1 MIESAAIRY
10 FREVTESGSIKQA
23 AASLRIAPSA
33 ISRQMQA
40 IEEELSAKLF
50 ERGPRGMQLTG
61 AGHLLYRYAVENR
74 NQLDGI
80 RVKVQEFDS
89 SRRGQVRIATVE
101 GMLMSFLSNFAVDL
115 AGEYPGISISM
126 TMVGSRDVAE
136 KVGHGDVDLGFVF
149 GRAPRSDL
157 IELGRMRQS
166 LCLLVSPR
174 HPLANKAS
182 CTVKELEGLRVV
194 VPDPSFGI
202 RQEVDRACAQAKV
215 RLEVCNETNSLA
227 FAQTLAARTDL
238 ATFLPRV
245 AAVPALEAG
254 LLVAVPLR
262 DKRLEATQ
270 VTMVRLASR
279 NMSPSCRLVADLLIG
294 RMRDEQD

>member
-136 KVGHGDVDLGFVF
+136 KVGHNDVDLGFVF

-182 CTVKELEGLRVV
+182 CTVKELAGLRVV

-254 LLVAVPLR
+254 KLLAVPLR

-270 VTMVRLASR
+270 VTLVRLASR

-294 RMRDEQD
+294 RMREEQD